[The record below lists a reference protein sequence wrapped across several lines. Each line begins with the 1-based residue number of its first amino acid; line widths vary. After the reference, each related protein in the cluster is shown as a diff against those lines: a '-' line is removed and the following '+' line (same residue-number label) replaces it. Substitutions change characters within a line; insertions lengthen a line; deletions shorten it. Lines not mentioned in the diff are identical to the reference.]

1 MRPEFDEKDEQLRQA
16 RIEARQALRGPLVG
30 DFVRFPDGSLRRFTY
45 DWSDHVGEGGLQ
57 TTCAGNIDES
67 FYLGASGHMSYS
79 GSLDPILSS
88 DKLTDTGEVKDGRC
102 WFFHRDY
109 SIAHSAVH
117 MTVPCR
123 VYAYNP

>member
-30 DFVRFPDGSLRRFTY
+30 DFVRFPGGSLRRFTY
-45 DWSDHVGEGGLQ
+45 DWSDHAGEGGLQ
-57 TTCAGNIDES
+57 TTCEGNIHES
-67 FYLGASGHMSYS
+67 FYLDRSGFMSYS
-79 GSLDPILSS
+79 GCLDPSIPQ
-88 DKLTDTGEVKDGRC
+88 DKLTDTGEVKDARC
-102 WFFHRDY
+102 WFFHHDRTA
-109 SIAHSAVH
+109 AHSAVH